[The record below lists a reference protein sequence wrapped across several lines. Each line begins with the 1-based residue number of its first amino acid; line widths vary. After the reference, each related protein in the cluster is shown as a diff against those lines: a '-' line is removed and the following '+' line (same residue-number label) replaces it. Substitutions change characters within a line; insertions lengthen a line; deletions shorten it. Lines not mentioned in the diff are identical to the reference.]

1 MATFDSIVIERSG
14 NVCEMCGSTQDL
26 RVMSVEPLDNRG
38 ADEWIHVCEKCSDQV
53 EGIEELVEDH
63 WRTLNDSIWSPVPG
77 VKIISWRIL
86 KRLIPTHWAQDLLD
100 MMYLDDEELDWA
112 RQDPLSNNVVHLDS
126 NGNKLEQ
133 GDTVVL
139 IQDLKVKGANFTA
152 KRGTSVRKISLVQ
165 DNPEHI
171 EGKVNDQH
179 IVILTKYVKKS
190 K

>member
-1 MATFDSIVIERSG
+1 MATFDSVVIERSG
-14 NVCEMCGSTQDL
+14 NICEMCGAIHDL
-26 RVMSVEPLDNRG
+26 RVMAVEPLDNRG
-38 ADEWIHVCEKCSDQV
+38 ADEWIHICQSCGDQV
-53 EGIEELVEDH
+53 EGKEELDEDH
-63 WRTLNDSIWSPVPG
+63 WRILNDSIWSPVPG

-86 KRLIPTHWAQDLLD
+86 KRLTPTHWAQDLLD
-100 MMYLDDEELDWA
+100 MMYLEEEESDWA
-112 RQDPLSNNVVHLDS
+112 RQDPLSNSIIHLDS

-179 IVILTKYVKKS
+179 IVILTKYVKRS